1 MGQAM
6 SYWVKYVAGMI
17 LILVSLQIETL
28 TKLKKR
34 LRQKNAIYLLT
45 RCNAPVQIAADVPNQ
60 PSPDKTQL
68 CLRIPRTLKI
78 RLEKLAKQ
86 RGETVTELVE
96 YLLHKQT
103 KNVELDA
110 KDHRKIAD
118 SIERAK
124 RN

>member
-1 MGQAM
+1 M

-118 SIERAK
+118 SI
-124 RN
+124 